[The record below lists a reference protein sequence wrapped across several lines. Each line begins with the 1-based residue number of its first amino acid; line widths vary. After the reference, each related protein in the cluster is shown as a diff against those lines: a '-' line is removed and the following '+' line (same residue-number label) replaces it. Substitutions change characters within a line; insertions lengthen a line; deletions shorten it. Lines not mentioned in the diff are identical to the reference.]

1 MLKFLDANKKNFSK
15 KLESTLN
22 MRKINQKNQSVSV
35 KKIIEEVKKIG
46 DKALI
51 KYEKKFSSLKS
62 KSNRI
67 KFSKT
72 EINQI
77 LKKTD
82 KNLKKSIDIAY
93 LRIKKFHL
101 KQKFSSF
108 KFKDKFKNELSYK
121 YSPIERVGVYVPG
134 GTASYPSTVL
144 MNCIPAIVAG
154 VKKFILPHP
163 LLELQLIQQ

>member
-77 LKKTD
+77 LK
-82 KNLKKSIDIAY
+82 
-93 LRIKKFHL
+93 
-101 KQKFSSF
+101 
-108 KFKDKFKNELSYK
+108 
-121 YSPIERVGVYVPG
+121 
-134 GTASYPSTVL
+134 
-144 MNCIPAIVAG
+144 
-154 VKKFILPHP
+154 
-163 LLELQLIQQ
+163 

>member
-121 YSPIERVGVYVPG
+121 YSPIERFGVYVP
-134 GTASYPSTVL
+134 
-144 MNCIPAIVAG
+144 
-154 VKKFILPHP
+154 
-163 LLELQLIQQ
+163 

>member
-35 KKIIEEVKKIG
+35 KKIIEEVKKRG

-51 KYEKKFSSLKS
+51 KYEKKFSSLKP

-101 KQKFSSF
+101 KQKNEVFDKNPLQRLKTYVIFPLSF
-108 KFKDKFKNELSYK
+108 TNFFLDFESV
-121 YSPIERVGVYVPG
+121 ER
-134 GTASYPSTVL
+134 
-144 MNCIPAIVAG
+144 
-154 VKKFILPHP
+154 
-163 LLELQLIQQ
+163 

>member
-1 MLKFLDANKKNFSK
+1 LGYKKYAKTQVDVMLKFLDSNKKNFSK

-35 KKIIEEVKKIG
+35 KKIIEEVKKRG

-51 KYEKKFSSLKS
+51 KYEKKFSSLKA

-77 LKKTD
+77 LK
-82 KNLKKSIDIAY
+82 N
-93 LRIKKFHL
+93 
-101 KQKFSSF
+101 
-108 KFKDKFKNELSYK
+108 N
-121 YSPIERVGVYVPG
+121 
-134 GTASYPSTVL
+134 
-144 MNCIPAIVAG
+144 
-154 VKKFILPHP
+154 
-163 LLELQLIQQ
+163 

>member
-51 KYEKKFSSLKS
+51 KYEKKFSIFKS

-77 LKKTD
+77 LKKLT
-82 KNLKKSIDIAY
+82 KI
-93 LRIKKFHL
+93 
-101 KQKFSSF
+101 
-108 KFKDKFKNELSYK
+108 
-121 YSPIERVGVYVPG
+121 
-134 GTASYPSTVL
+134 
-144 MNCIPAIVAG
+144 
-154 VKKFILPHP
+154 
-163 LLELQLIQQ
+163 